1 MQVFESQKMNE
12 RNEYIASLL
21 KRRFPGYAYNTVAV
35 FTVWLNYISR
45 YSDNKRHILAVSK
58 LVENECANLE
68 TIFREIDLISYIFF
82 DAYIDKP
89 KESLDISSLVTS
101 TEKLGSG
108 SYGTVYSGKL
118 NSKHVAIKKFTY
130 IEKSKISKQYE
141 DWRGFMK
148 EYSMISK
155 LQDTGV
161 VGKLYGAGWQDT
173 SWVMVLERHHIKA
186 FDWKEHD
193 ANTNVRTIKIIEDI
207 FDAVKTIHAVTGYVH
222 GDIKPENI
230 LLDIIDGE
238 PKVRMIDFGLSE
250 PVGELLERHEYMQS
264 IYWRAP
270 ELLQA
275 LPCDLVLTDIWAIV
289 ITAFDIMAGRCVMY
303 EIGAKTDINEDDMF
317 YILMTKCMNRA
328 TIPDEWVRYIN
339 DNLIDYAN
347 ELYEKY
353 IVDVDV
359 RMGFP

>member
-1 MQVFESQKMNE
+1 
-12 RNEYIASLL
+12 
-21 KRRFPGYAYNTVAV
+21 
-35 FTVWLNYISR
+35 
-45 YSDNKRHILAVSK
+45 
-58 LVENECANLE
+58 LVENESANLE
-68 TIFREIDLISYIFF
+68 TIFREIDLMSYIFF
-82 DAYIDKP
+82 DSFVERL
-89 KESLDISSLVTS
+89 KEPLDISPLITS

-118 NSKHVAIKKFTY
+118 NSKQVAIKKFTY
-130 IEKSKISKQYE
+130 IEKSKISEQYE

-148 EYSMISK
+148 EYCIISK

-186 FDWKEHD
+186 FDWKNHD
-193 ANTNVRTIKIIEDI
+193 ANTNARTIKIIEDI

-230 LLDIIDGE
+230 LLYIVDGE

-250 PVGELLERHEYMQS
+250 PVGEFRERHEYIQS

-270 ELLQA
+270 DLLQA
-275 LPCDLVLTDIWAIV
+275 LPCDLVLTDIWAIA
-289 ITAFDIMAGRCVMY
+289 IAAFDIMAGRCVMY
-303 EIGAKTDINEDDMF
+303 EIGAKIDIKEDDMF
-317 YILMTKCMNRA
+317 YILMTKCMNR
-328 TIPDEWVRYIN
+328 TTTPDEWVRYIN

-359 RMGFP
+359 RAGFS

>member
-12 RNEYIASLL
+12 RDEYIASLI
-21 KRRFPGYAYNTVAV
+21 KRRFPAYAYNTVAI
-35 FTVWLNYISR
+35 FTVWLNYISK
-45 YSDNKRHILAVSK
+45 YSDNKRHIRAVSL
-58 LVENECANLE
+58 LVENDSANLE
-68 TIFREIDLISYIFF
+68 TIFREIDIISYIFF
-82 DAYIDKP
+82 DAYINKP
-89 KESLDISSLVTS
+89 KEPLDVSALVTS

-108 SYGTVYSGKL
+108 AYGIVYSGKL

-130 IEKSKISKQYE
+130 IEKTKIHKQYE
-141 DWRGFMK
+141 DWCGFMK
-148 EYSMISK
+148 EYCMISK

-161 VGKLYGAGWQDT
+161 VGKLYGAGWQDM
-173 SWVMVLERHHIKA
+173 SWVMVLEQHHIPS
-186 FDWKEHD
+186 FEWKNHD
-193 ANTNVRTIKIIEDI
+193 ANTNKRTIKIIQDI

-250 PVGELLERHEYMQS
+250 PVGELQNSHQYIQT

-270 ELLQA
+270 ELLES
-275 LPCDLVLTDIWAIV
+275 LPCDLVLTDIWAV
-289 ITAFDIMAGRCVMY
+289 AITAFDIMAGKYVMH
-303 EIGAKTDINEDDMF
+303 ELGAKNDITEDDMLNL
-317 YILMTKCMNRA
+317 LMTKCLGRT
-328 TIPDEWVRYIN
+328 TIPDEWVRFI
-339 DNLIDYAN
+339 DDGLIDYAN

-353 IVDVDV
+353 IVYVDM